1 MKVKLNKLAA
11 LLLGGV
17 ALLAAGCTDYE
28 VDIQKNADAIAS
40 ANDQIK
46 ALQTAL
52 DQLKSDH
59 AADIATLNKTITDLE
74 AALKG
79 DIAKLQTEVNKK
91 LDKTEFEAAKKQI
104 EETIASL
111 TARVK
116 AIEDADFQ
124 KQIDALNTKVQKLDE
139 EKASKEELQKAV
151 ADLTALIQGEV
162 AKLDTRL
169 TAAEAAIKTINEVTI
184 PEINKQIKALQDKDT
199 EHDQTLA
206 EHANTLKLLSDYVK
220 NLQDLTAGFP
230 EGVTIKEYIDKQD
243 KDLEAS
249 LKAYVQKELEKYVT
263 KTEFNELKAEVNG
276 RLDALEGMLD
286 GFANEEGS
294 VKKYIDAEVAKLQE
308 VDKKLDEAIKAVDE
322 DLQAAKKELEALKAR
337 VRAVAEAIRS
347 LVFVPEAYV
356 DGVEAMVIST
366 FTYNPLL
373 LEDADSEDEIAVP
386 DTTSNLITPTVIAKY
401 HVIPSNADLSFMEKG
416 DTVKFVVRPSDPFYV
431 TRTEASED
439 FAVLGFYA
447 GRDTVETDVINIEVD
462 VTGIPATEKHISV
475 VALQLTNKDLKET
488 YTSDYATVFALPIDS
503 LRIADPLNE
512 EDKDAHYRRA
522 VKGISETDADAFI
535 SDVEPWTAKFDT
547 LSCDVKM
554 AYDEELDLNKIVV
567 AHFLGGTE
575 NEPTCQPNEKLF
587 NDMGLT
593 WKFELV
599 ENYELGDSEQFDIDE
614 DGILTANDGNA
625 QNLTPIVRV
634 YIMDGENAVEIAY
647 IKIWVAPVSDE
658 TSIIWDTEEEDN
670 PDHKPL
676 EYDIEDEFI
685 FTCEGDAVF
694 ADSVAL
700 YDKVYSVVDMD
711 RAHFDALYAKL
722 VDAYTEADTI
732 GTVTYDV
739 EAEDS
744 ILVWTV
750 PAEQLWGKASD
761 PTLKDEDRY
770 IEHKIAFVDSVSKAE
785 IVVNL
790 IGRVKPVAAYQIPV
804 ERYIE
809 SYWTTGEEVEGV
821 FEKYGVHFTEGAK
834 YEYAL
839 YNVYT
844 SGSGDRDS
852 TKCLFNNNINAA
864 FYTDDTGVIN
874 LAEIPELGLPA
885 IGEPGLEITSINYF
899 FCEDMEDVDKIGDIE
914 VKFEVLEDTLLLAE
928 ILNIEQFEGQKDTIA
943 TINNHGPGITPNIV
957 TLNKKSA
964 VAKAL
969 LNTMKYIGEK
979 EGPKGKVDV
988 PTAGELYFYI
998 GAIGTIC
1005 GDESG
1010 EGGFDVNLYWPK
1022 AWYDDAS
1029 KAEWQDH
1036 FAAKYRQP
1044 VYLAESAGDS
1054 FIDAVDFG
1062 EGGSF
1067 ITIKDLVNPKDWRA
1081 RPFEPQK
1088 DKFGVVEE
1096 GEEGAEPVDGIDYF
1110 SSLWDY
1116 YGPIDIQID
1125 TTNIKCNLGTNG
1137 VVIKLPV
1144 TLEVHTKVS
1153 ADSLKAQIADTNLPY
1168 REKDQ
1173 TNSSGMTIAE
1183 KIDFLGG
1190 QAGDFGFFT
1199 YKNNGTNVTRDFEMY
1214 VPVELTY
1221 GWGVLSKTITV
1232 KVFRTV
1238 ESFQK
1243 Q

>member
-40 ANDQIK
+40 ANAQID
-46 ALQTAL
+46 ALQKTL

-169 TAAEAAIKTINEVTI
+169 TAAEAAIKTINEETI
-184 PEINKQIKALQDKDT
+184 PAINKQIKDLQDKDAD
-199 EHDQTLA
+199 HDKTLA
-206 EHANTLKLLSDYVK
+206 EHAETLELLSSAVEQ
-220 NLQDLTAGFP
+220 LQALTAGFP
-230 EGVTIKEYIDKQD
+230 EGVTIKKYIDD
-243 KDLEAS
+243 MEAS

-276 RLDALEGMLD
+276 RLDALEGMLK
-286 GFANEEGS
+286 GFENEEGS
-294 VKKYIDAEVAKLQE
+294 VKKYIDAEVEKLQE
-308 VDKKLDEAIKAVDE
+308 VDKKLDEAIKAVDS

-337 VRAVAEAIRS
+337 VRAIAEAIRS

-462 VTGIPATEKHISV
+462 VTGIPATDKHISV
-475 VALQLTNKDLKET
+475 VALQLTNKDLQET

-512 EDKDAHYRRA
+512 EDDDAHYRRA

-535 SDVEPWTAKFDT
+535 DDVEPWTAKFDT

-647 IKIWVAPVSDE
+647 IKIWVAPVSRE
-658 TSIIWDTEEEDN
+658 TSIIWDTEEENN

-676 EYDIEDEFI
+676 KYDIKDEFV
-685 FTCEGDAVF
+685 FTCEGDDVF
-694 ADSVAL
+694 ADSVKL
-700 YDKVYSVVDMD
+700 YEKVYDVVDMD
-711 RAHFDALYAKL
+711 RAHFDALYAKF
-722 VDAYTEADTI
+722 VDAYTEADTL
-732 GTVTYDV
+732 GTVTYNKQ
-739 EAEDS
+739 AEDS

-750 PAEQLWGKASD
+750 SAEQLWKVASD
-761 PTLKDEDRY
+761 PTIKDEDRY
-770 IEHKIAFVDSVSKAE
+770 LEHVVAFTDSVSKAE
-785 IVVNL
+785 IVVTL
-790 IGRVKPVAAYQIPV
+790 IGRVKPVEAYKVPID
-804 ERYIE
+804 RYIE
-809 SYWTTGEEVEGV
+809 NFWTRGWDPENGKDVDQDI
-821 FEKYGVHFTEGAK
+821 EKDF
-834 YEYAL
+834 AL
-839 YNVYT
+839 YNVANPAVGVT
-844 SGSGDRDS
+844 DNE
-852 TKCLFNNNINAA
+852 KCIFENNINAA
-864 FYTDDTGVIN
+864 FITDESGVI
-874 LAEIPELGLPA
+874 ELGEYKYEDGTVLPA
-885 IGEPGLEITSINYF
+885 IGEPGLEVSNISYYF
-899 FCEDMEDVDKIGDIE
+899 CRDMEKVTKIGDID
-914 VKFEVLEDTLLLAE
+914 VKFEVPVGDS
-928 ILNIEQFEGQKDTIA
+928 LNLYA
-943 TINNHGPGITPNIV
+943 TIEVAPDSTARERIAYIDNEGEGKTPNLV
-957 TLNKKSA
+957 YLDKESN
-964 VAKAL
+964 VAKIL
-969 LNTMKYIGEK
+969 LNTMKEVKVVDGK
-979 EGPKGKVDV
+979 EYPM
-988 PTAGELYFYI
+988 PGELFIYI
-998 GAIGTIC
+998 SAKGILC

-1010 EGGFDVNLYWPK
+1010 EGGFEVNLFWPEN
-1022 AWYDDAS
+1022 AENDDV
-1029 KAEWQDH
+1029 WVDH
-1036 FAAKYRQP
+1036 FKAKYRQP
-1044 VYLAESAGDS
+1044 VYLSDNAADA

-1067 ITIKDLVNPKDWRA
+1067 INIKELLNPKDWRA

-1088 DKFGVVEE
+1088 DEHFVEIP
-1096 GEEGAEPVDGIDYF
+1096 GQVDGIDYY
-1110 SSLWDY
+1110 SNYWEY
-1116 YGPIDIQID
+1116 YGPITVEVD
-1125 TTNIKCNLGTNG
+1125 TTNITCNLGPNG
-1137 VVIKLPV
+1137 KLMKLPV
-1144 TLEVHTKVS
+1144 TIIVKAPVMK
-1153 ADSLKAQIADTNLPY
+1153 ADLSGEIEDLAKAY
-1168 REKDQ
+1168 REKDGKPVMIEDPE
-1173 TNSSGMTIAE
+1173 TGKMREMTISE
-1183 KIDFLGG
+1183 KLESINDMIDDETEAGFL
-1190 QAGDFGFFT
+1190 T
-1199 YKNNGTNVTRDFEMY
+1199 YKNNGTNVTKDYELY
-1214 VPVELTY
+1214 IPVTLNY
-1221 GWGVLSKTITV
+1221 GWGSISKTITV
-1232 KVFRTV
+1232 KVFKTTD
-1238 ESFQK
+1238 SFQNS
-1243 Q
+1243 